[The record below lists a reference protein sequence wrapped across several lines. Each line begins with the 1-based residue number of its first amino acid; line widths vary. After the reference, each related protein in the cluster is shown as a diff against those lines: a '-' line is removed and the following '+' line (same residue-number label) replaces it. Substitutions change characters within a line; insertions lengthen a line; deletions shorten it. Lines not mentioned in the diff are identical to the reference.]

1 MVVVG
6 TWVVM
11 VGTGVLSKG
20 DRLAVL
26 LMASH
31 LLLLP
36 NPHCHNVE
44 KWKKN
49 MQTSFNIEAKTM
61 ILKLTNFGYIFWNA
75 GKKKTTFGSGY
86 AVH

>member
-6 TWVVM
+6 IDGCGLYKMVV

-36 NPHCHNVE
+36 NPHCHKLESWRE
-44 KWKKN
+44 KKCIQKVY
-49 MQTSFNIEAKTM
+49 IEAKIM
-61 ILKLTNFGYIFWNA
+61 I
-75 GKKKTTFGSGY
+75 
-86 AVH
+86 